1 MAKAQKKKEVK
12 PAEKPVVDLVRKVG
26 LLGVGIASLTRERAE
41 KITSDLVKKGNITQT
56 EGRKLTRDLIK
67 RSISATKSME
77 TKIDRE
83 LKKAMNAARFAKES
97 DVKRLERK
105 VAELE
110 KKIEEKTPEKRKTA
124 A

>member
-12 PAEKPVVDLVRKVG
+12 PAEKPVVDLVRKIG
-26 LLGVGIASLTRERAE
+26 LLGVGIASLTREKAE
-41 KITSDLVKKGNITQT
+41 KITSDLVKKGNITQA
-56 EGRKLTRDLIK
+56 EGRKLTKDLIK

-77 TKIDRE
+77 TKIDKE
-83 LKKAMNAARFAKES
+83 LKKTMNAARFAKES

-110 KKIEEKTPEKRKTA
+110 KKMDEKAPEKRKTA